1 MVKHARRYCRAYMLL
16 DVILAMTLLSTGVF
30 FVMVFCRNEA
40 REQRVTHERLV
51 AQLAAES
58 ELEHLRTV
66 PFDGIAPGDRRA
78 VASTLPSV
86 QRLKEGKVLLTVAEV
101 EPGLKRATARVE
113 WSSPLGKP
121 LFVEFTALFS
131 REGQP
136 R

>member
-1 MVKHARRYCRAYMLL
+1 MVKHAQRSCRAYMLL

-30 FVMVFCRNEA
+30 VVMVFCRNEA
-40 REQRVTHERLV
+40 REQRTAHERLV

-58 ELEHLRTV
+58 ELERLRTV
-66 PFDGIAPGDRRA
+66 PFDGIAPGDRRP
-78 VASTLPSV
+78 VASTLPSM
-86 QRLKEGKVLLTVAEV
+86 QRLKEGKVLLTVAEL

-113 WSSPLGKP
+113 WSSPVGKP